1 MNANQRSLIGVHS
14 RSFAVDR
21 VHSILACVRP
31 TLFLNVRPT
40 RSPARS
46 DLRRAAGL
54 AGNAVNDQDNCM
66 NNGIRFKLFLMMAL
80 EIAIWGSWQVQIFNY
95 MPMLK
100 FAGWQMNLAGSMFAV
115 ASVVGIF
122 FSNQFADRNFSAEK
136 FLAFSHLVGGAALVG
151 AAFSDRFPTFF
162 GFFLLYGLFYV
173 PTISVTNSL
182 AFANLKDPA
191 KDFGFVR
198 MGGTVGWIVV
208 SWPLVFLLGAK
219 STAEEM
225 RWIFLVGAII
235 SFVLAGF
242 SLTLPH
248 TPPRR
253 DIQGLDKLA
262 WLKAVK
268 LLAVP
273 HVLVLFIVTLMDA
286 TIHNGYFVLIGGF
299 LKDAIKMPDNWIAAV
314 TTIGQVAEIV
324 TMVILGAVLKKL
336 GWKWT
341 MILGILGHAL
351 RFAVFAFFN
360 RPEYQVLIIAVQVL
374 HGICYAFFFATLYI
388 YVDAVFP
395 KDIRTSAQGLFNLLV
410 LGAGLVIANF
420 WFGSLKAQWTDAA
433 GAVDYQKLFLV
444 PTGLALAAMAM
455 LLFFFK
461 PPQARPEEIGGAPAA
476 H

>member
-1 MNANQRSLIGVHS
+1 
-14 RSFAVDR
+14 
-21 VHSILACVRP
+21 
-31 TLFLNVRPT
+31 
-40 RSPARS
+40 
-46 DLRRAAGL
+46 
-54 AGNAVNDQDNCM
+54 M
-66 NNGIRFKLFLMMAL
+66 NNGIRFKLFLMMVL

-95 MPMLK
+95 MPMLN
-100 FAGWQMNLAGSMFAV
+100 FTQWQQNLAGSMFAI

-122 FSNQFADRNFSAEK
+122 FSNQFADRSFAAER

-151 AAFSDRFPTFF
+151 AAFSTTFVPF
-162 GFFLLYGLFYV
+162 FSFFLLYGLLYV
-173 PTISVTNSL
+173 PTISVTNAL

-208 SWPLVFLLGAK
+208 SWPLIFLLSAK
-219 STAEEM
+219 STAQEM

-235 SFVLAGF
+235 SFVLAAY

-248 TPPRR
+248 TPPRKA
-253 DIQGLDKLA
+253 GEGGAEALA
-262 WLKAVK
+262 WLEAVK
-268 LLAVP
+268 LLRVP
-273 HVLVLFIVTLMDA
+273 YVLVLFIVTLIDS

-299 LKDAIKMPDNWIAAV
+299 LQGPIKMPNNWIAAI

-324 TMVILGAVLKKL
+324 TMVILGTVLKKI

-341 MILGILGHAL
+341 IILGILGHAA
-351 RFAVFAFFN
+351 RFAVFAFFDQ
-360 RPEYQVLIIAVQVL
+360 PEHQAIIIAVQVL

-388 YVDAVFP
+388 FVDAVFP

-420 WFGSLKAQWTDAA
+420 WFGSLKAQWTSPT
-433 GAVDYQKLFLV
+433 GAVDYHKLFLV
-444 PTGLALAAMAM
+444 PTGLAFVAMVL

-461 PPQARPEEIGGAPAA
+461 PPSARPEEAGAAQAP